1 MPKVNF
7 LNPRTVFKKMTGLL
21 ALATIG
27 AGVYFTP
34 NAVESIRDYREESQR
49 ESQIETY
56 IQEGKTDE
64 ASSLVT
70 GYKASSL
77 ISESDFI
84 SFNTKISSVKKDNEI
99 KVKLK
104 SLDELIN
111 SGNYEEAKKA
121 QEQMRQE
128 GILNDSLAYSA
139 LDTLAKIESISPSN
153 VLDRISKSIGEDRIK
168 NIESFIRNNPN
179 TQNLDELRRKELEAY
194 LETSNAYFKAR
205 TSPEKVSEFLGEF
218 RTFLSGNDRKIAEG
232 LDFEGFFNESEN
244 YVRTILPGYY
254 ADIQIG
260 DEVEVVRKLGG
271 VIKKELEGKYC
282 YESTRAVDVLL
293 NSTGVVSRDFYH
305 GDDTGTSGI
314 EVKISDQKYWFLKR
328 EVRKLEDTSLVKLYE
343 NLGEIKNYVSG
354 KINNTPEK
362 TEIESTQAV
371 EGVKNA
377 SWS

>member
-84 SFNTKISSVKKDNEI
+84 SFNVQIDSVKKTQERES
-99 KVKLK
+99 KLK
-104 SLDELIN
+104 SLDELVN
-111 SGNYEEAKKA
+111 SGNYEGAKKA
-121 QEQMRQE
+121 QEE
-128 GILNDSLAYSA
+128 ISKDGILADASLLY
-139 LDTLAKIESISPSN
+139 LDKIESISPSN

-179 TQNLDELRRKELEAY
+179 TQNLDELKRKELEAY

-377 SWS
+377 S